1 MVSWNEGN
9 ILKKVTCTL
18 SKVKK
23 VTRKVKKRQEKSQV
37 KSKIHRKCRIVI
49 EKDLVVKRMK
59 KSLKSQKV
67 ILELQKIKK
76 AQKRSKFPLP
86 RPNAAMHG
94 GRRTLFPKC

>member
-49 EKDLVVKRMK
+49 EKDLVVKKMK
-59 KSLKSQKV
+59 S
-67 ILELQKIKK
+67 
-76 AQKRSKFPLP
+76 
-86 RPNAAMHG
+86 H
-94 GRRTLFPKC
+94 